1 MEPYIQID
9 GTTVSNAAVVARR
22 PTTPGQSYGTDAP
35 SSLAVPEVVRS
46 VPLRGRFCYGM
57 VRVMARGGLAAGSWI
72 SFFTVRNATTA
83 MIIIKLCSRASPV
96 LQTHVV
102 GYVSHA
108 KSSSPCTRWCA
119 SREITNINGRVMQCD
134 KHALKHFIIWPV
146 SSARAQSGRRAPGR
160 RRARCARREWASENE
175 GEASAKELWPA
186 DGDWRAF
193 GRVAAG
199 WIYPNATAI
208 AIVIASLSAAAV
220 PLPCLQDSDRQIA
233 RVSAHVARAIVRRA
247 A

>member
-1 MEPYIQID
+1 
-9 GTTVSNAAVVARR
+9 
-22 PTTPGQSYGTDAP
+22 
-35 SSLAVPEVVRS
+35 
-46 VPLRGRFCYGM
+46 
-57 VRVMARGGLAAGSWI
+57 
-72 SFFTVRNATTA
+72 
-83 MIIIKLCSRASPV
+83 
-96 LQTHVV
+96 
-102 GYVSHA
+102 
-108 KSSSPCTRWCA
+108 
-119 SREITNINGRVMQCD
+119 MQCD

-208 AIVIASLSAAAV
+208 AIVIAS
-220 PLPCLQDSDRQIA
+220 PPCLQDSDRQIA